1 MPTRSL
7 ELGPRGEALLHQV
20 DASEVAE
27 LQAQPL
33 GYGWGAP
40 LAVPALPRALRPSTL
55 PGRAPPQGRRLLSFR
70 HHVCAQTLSM

>member
-1 MPTRSL
+1 MRSL

-40 LAVPALPRALRPSTL
+40 LGVPALPRALRPSTL
-55 PGRAPPQGRRLLSFR
+55 PGRAPPGKQTIAFIPR
-70 HHVCAQTLSM
+70 VCVQTSSM

>member
-55 PGRAPPQGRRLLSFR
+55 PGRAPTREADYCLSDIMSVRR
-70 HHVCAQTLSM
+70 H